1 MAPPWKNNE
10 SVALAV
16 GSSRFSHLSLQ
27 HSHSSPR
34 VSWSRSSKW
43 KNEKGV
49 ERKSVSA
56 LLRGA
61 EKTGREQPIIP
72 PTRYLTL
79 DKRSVMA
86 ASNFRGK
93 LDSCVDVSLL
103 LPHFGF
109 GFGGKMD
116 NGDDRPLSLS
126 PSLMVAI

>member
-1 MAPPWKNNE
+1 M
-10 SVALAV
+10 
-16 GSSRFSHLSLQ
+16 
-27 HSHSSPR
+27 
-34 VSWSRSSKW
+34 
-43 KNEKGV
+43 
-49 ERKSVSA
+49 SA

-109 GFGGKMD
+109 GGKMD
-116 NGDDRPLSLS
+116 DGDDRPLS
-126 PSLMVAI
+126 VADVEVLPKLHHIRPVSCLTSALAHR